1 MKPAGKHRTRGTA
14 QAGSLLLCLLGAAAG
29 AIAQERPPEAIPPAQ
44 APQPAATDSIRTTPP
59 DSLLRYSLLRAPSF
73 LRMSR
78 DTASGFTADDL
89 EWLIPVSAGTV
100 PAFTPG
106 VFLADPASP
115 GQYVQPSM
123 RGIDWRGTT
132 VLMDGVPM
140 NDRMS
145 GILNLSTIPLEL
157 IEQMEIV
164 TGPQSSFF
172 GTGSP
177 GGVIN
182 IVTKKASRVVP
193 STKVRYEESSYG
205 YAFSDGSFNQNISR
219 RLNLAFGYQ
228 FQGTDG
234 RFRNSAHEQWNF
246 RGSVRY
252 HISTL
257 WSLSYR
263 HLYTQSRTGLNEGID
278 LVATG
283 SALAFV
289 PQQALVRNP
298 DAYEKLTRHDG
309 ALSLQGTLF
318 ADTTSVTDVTI
329 FATHLLREYRDEENP
344 SSSTSFA
351 VQATNG
357 VFLQEDHRLAWY
369 ALQVR
374 QRITAGPVVLLG
386 GLRAEEDQVYG
397 SPTVGR
403 QRRPSFAAWIG
414 ATTDVNT
421 WLSLALHGRTDMAR
435 GKANAGLGG
444 EVTLRMG
451 HGWTASTAYA
461 TSQRPPTLTEQYWS
475 DTTVI
480 RKGALEAERH
490 HHAEAAIAW
499 SADDNISHARVA
511 LWRRTVENPI
521 LTDDVTG
528 GGLRTT
534 VLLYQGIRA
543 SIDGI
548 EADVTFRIGPFEVGG
563 TAAYLMRVEGDG
575 GTSNALPRT
584 SAQGFVYYRNQ
595 ILAGALDLQ
604 AGVRAR
610 FRSAFNGAHLLGE
623 QFLAVPNTRATL
635 GMASSL
641 DLVLV
646 ARLGDAYIHI
656 LWENVTDTQYFTT
669 PFTPAQDRLLRFGVS
684 WNFLN

>member
-1 MKPAGKHRTRGTA
+1 MSHDTSSGVTA
-14 QAGSLLLCLLGAAAG
+14 N
-29 AIAQERPPEAIPPAQ
+29 
-44 APQPAATDSIRTTPP
+44 
-59 DSLLRYSLLRAPSF
+59 
-73 LRMSR
+73 
-78 DTASGFTADDL
+78 DL
-89 EWLIPVSAGTV
+89 EWLVPVSAGTV
-100 PAFTPG
+100 PAFTAG

-115 GQYVQPSM
+115 GQYVQPFL

-132 VLMDGVPM
+132 VLVDGVPM

-145 GILNLSTIPLEL
+145 GILNLSMIPLEL

-164 TGPQSSFF
+164 TGPQSFFF

-182 IVTKKASRVVP
+182 IVSKKASRVVP

-252 HISTL
+252 HLTTR

-278 LVATG
+278 LAATG

-318 ADTTSVTDVTI
+318 ADTTSVTDVTL
-329 FATHLLREYRDEENP
+329 FATHILREYRDEENP
-344 SSSTSFA
+344 SSAAGLA
-351 VQATNG
+351 VQPTNG

-369 ALQVR
+369 AMQVR
-374 QRITAGPVVLLG
+374 QRVTAGPVVVLA
-386 GLRAEEDQVYG
+386 GLRGEEDQVYG

-403 QRRPSFAAWIG
+403 QRRPAFAAWIG
-414 ATTDVNT
+414 ATTDVNS
-421 WLSLALHGRTDMAR
+421 WLTLSINTRSDAAR
-435 GKANAGLGG
+435 GTTKAGLGG
-444 EVTLRMG
+444 EVTVRMG
-451 HGWTASTAYA
+451 HGWTASAAYA
-461 TSQRPPTLTEQYWS
+461 TSQRPPTLTEQFWS
-475 DTTVI
+475 DTTII
-480 RKGALEAERH
+480 REGVVAAERH
-490 HHAEAAIAW
+490 HHAESAIVW
-499 SADDNISHARVA
+499 HDDDNISHARIA
-511 LWRRTVENPI
+511 LWRHSVENPI
-521 LTDDVTG
+521 LTEDVTG
-528 GGLRTT
+528 GGLRTK
-534 VLLYQGIRA
+534 VRLYQGPRS

-548 EADVTFRIGPFEVGG
+548 EADVRFRVGPFQAGG
-563 TAAYLMRVEGDG
+563 TATYLMRVESNG
-575 GTSNALPRT
+575 GPMNALPRT
-584 SAQGFVYYRNQ
+584 SAQGFLYYRSL
-595 ILAGALDLQ
+595 ILGGALDLQ

-610 FRSAFNGAHLLGE
+610 FRSAFNGSLLLGE
-623 QFLAVPNTRATL
+623 QLLSVPNTRTTL

-646 ARLGDAYIHI
+646 ARLGDAYVHI
-656 LWENVTDTQYFTT
+656 LWDNITDTQYFTT
-669 PFTPAQDRLLRFGVS
+669 PFTPAQDRSLRFGVS